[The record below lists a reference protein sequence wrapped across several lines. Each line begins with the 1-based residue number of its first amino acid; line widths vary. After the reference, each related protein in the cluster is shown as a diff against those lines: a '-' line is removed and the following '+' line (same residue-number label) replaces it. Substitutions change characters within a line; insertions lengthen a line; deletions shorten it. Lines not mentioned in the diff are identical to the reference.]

1 MKWIGTS
8 LLLVSIAIAC
18 NSREQLICGKW
29 QAYQTLENHMPLQI
43 DHSEITFVFDAHGL
57 YQYTGSNGYREM
69 GTFSI
74 RDNTLY
80 TLDTLNKAS
89 SEKAL
94 EIVKLT
100 PDSLFLGMT
109 VEGNPRI
116 LKLYKVKQ

>member
-1 MKWIGTS
+1 MRWIAS
-8 LLLVSIAIAC
+8 AFVIAFTLTAC
-18 NSREQLICGKW
+18 SSREQLICGTW
-29 QAYQTLENHMPLQI
+29 QAYQTLENHMPLQV
-43 DHSEITFVFDAHGL
+43 DHTQITFVFDN
-57 YQYTGSNGYREM
+57 NGAYMYNGENDYRER

-100 PDSLFLGMT
+100 ADSLFLGTT
-109 VEGNPRI
+109 VGGNSRLI
-116 LKLYKVKQ
+116 KFYKVHN